1 MGMPRRFFNAPG
13 PRAGGVFR
21 RRRVRPLDRPA
32 CATLAQTDA
41 IGPPMIQP
49 PCDLEDTVARA
60 LAEDIGPR
68 DVTALLVPDEP
79 ARASIVTRESAI
91 LAGRPYVEAV
101 FRQLDPQASI
111 EWSAADGERIVAD
124 QVVCTL
130 ALRARALLTGERS
143 ALNFLQLLSGTATAA
158 RAYVDAVAGTGCRIL
173 DTRKTLPGL
182 RLAQKYAVRCGG
194 AENHRLGLYDRVL
207 IKENHI
213 LAAGSIAAAVAAAR
227 ALRDPVPVEVET
239 ESLAELSQ
247 ALAAGADFIMLD
259 EFPLAELR
267 QGVEMN
273 RAHARRAQLEASG
286 SITLDNVREIAATG
300 VDFISIGSITKH
312 VRAVDLSLR
321 IQR

>member
-1 MGMPRRFFNAPG
+1 
-13 PRAGGVFR
+13 
-21 RRRVRPLDRPA
+21 
-32 CATLAQTDA
+32 
-41 IGPPMIQP
+41 
-49 PCDLEDTVARA
+49 
-60 LAEDIGPR
+60 
-68 DVTALLVPDEP
+68 
-79 ARASIVTRESAI
+79 
-91 LAGRPYVEAV
+91 
-101 FRQLDPQASI
+101 
-111 EWSAADGERIVAD
+111 
-124 QVVCTL
+124 
-130 ALRARALLTGERS
+130 
-143 ALNFLQLLSGTATAA
+143 
-158 RAYVDAVAGTGCRIL
+158 
-173 DTRKTLPGL
+173 
-182 RLAQKYAVRCGG
+182 
-194 AENHRLGLYDRVL
+194 VL
-207 IKENHI
+207 ITENHI